1 MFKNYLKIALRNLRK
16 HKTDSFISLSGLS
29 IGLCCCIIL
38 VMYVRFEWSYD
49 NFHKNKDSIYRL
61 TEQSLDSDNE
71 SFRTNT
77 SHSYPQAIALKEEFP
92 EIESIIKITGGIA
105 EFLKDGKYTMEF
117 TKFVNS
123 EFLAHFNFPLVY
135 GDEKSALN
143 QIDNIVITESAA
155 IKYFGKTNVIGE
167 TLTIRLRDVPQ
178 IFVVSGVAKDVPAN
192 SSIQFEFLLPFENR
206 INMFPFDQQKLYK
219 ENWYIGFFETWI
231 TLKEGVSKEKLV
243 AKFPAF
249 LERHYGSNWIE
260 RNKITYGLQPLSEV
274 YFNEDYDS
282 FITES
287 TNKKYSL
294 ILGSIAIIILLIAG
308 INFMSLTLSR
318 STFRFHEMGIRKTV
332 GAIKHQIKFQIIGE
346 IFLTCSIAIV
356 LGMVLAELL
365 SPFAGVLF
373 QKELDLSLVTDPVL
387 WVSILG
393 LLIILT
399 FITSI
404 YPAIQIS
411 RKSATSLFSGGTTS
425 QKIPALVKGLIVVQF
440 GLAITLMIGTY
451 VMESQISFMLNKN
464 LGFNP
469 ENVIA
474 IEINPELENGLKL
487 AKLYSDE
494 ALKTP
499 GVSSVSMTAAEY
511 RDYSQYGIVN
521 VGMAQMMSSST
532 LSQLGDGIP
541 SEAVDAHYLNTLGIE
556 LLLGSN
562 FAKSANSY
570 PSDEI
575 IVNKAFVDAMGWEN
589 PIGQILEDRPEN
601 QGWVGPFDGKKV
613 IGVIENYHFKSLYDP
628 LMPMALQHIEA
639 INYQRGPGTILVRIS
654 SETMSETISSL
665 DLLWDSMTD
674 EEAFNIAFLDEMIKH
689 QYNEEIRWNR
699 IIRIAALISIL
710 LAYFG
715 LFGLSSLVAQRRIKE
730 IGIRKVF
737 GASIRNI
744 LVLISK
750 DFILLVI
757 IGFSVSAPIAW
768 YLSNKWLASFSYK
781 IDLGGIPFLYGGL
794 TVLFIALIT
803 VSWQS
808 IRAALQNP
816 VENLRNE

>member
-1 MFKNYLKIALRNLRK
+1 MFKSYLKIALRNLRK

-38 VMYVRFEWSYD
+38 IMYVRFEWSYD
-49 NFHKNKDSIYRL
+49 NFHTDKESIYRI
-61 TEQSLDSDNE
+61 TEQTVNSQNGKI
-71 SFRTNT
+71 RRNT
-77 SHSYPQAIALKEEFP
+77 IHSYSQSVALKEEFP
-92 EIESIIKITGGIA
+92 EIESIINISGSSA
-105 EFLKDGKYTMEF
+105 EFLKDGKYILEPIKYT
-117 TKFVNS
+117 NS
-123 EFLAHFNFPLVY
+123 EFLTHFSFPLIY
-135 GDEKSALN
+135 GDNESALN

-155 IKYFGKTNVIGE
+155 IKYFGKTSVIGE
-167 TLTIRLRDVPQ
+167 SLTIRLGDKPQ
-178 IFVVSGVAKDVPAN
+178 NLVVSGVAKDVPAN
-192 SSIQFEFLLPFENR
+192 SSIQFEFLLPFENSFR
-206 INMFPFDQQKLYK
+206 GASINRSKDLK
-219 ENWYIGFFETWI
+219 ESWYLGFLETWI
-231 TLKEGVSKEKLV
+231 TLKDGTSKEDLT

-249 LERHYGSNWIE
+249 LERHFGKSWIE
-260 RNKITYGLQPLSEV
+260 RNSTTYGLQPLSEV
-274 YFNEDYDS
+274 HFNEDYRS
-282 FITES
+282 SITQS
-287 TNKKYSL
+287 TNKTYTL
-294 ILGSIAIIILLIAG
+294 ILASIAFVILLIAG

-318 STFRFHEMGIRKTV
+318 STFRFHEIGIRKTV

-346 IFLTCSIAIV
+346 VFVTCLIAIV

-365 SPFAGVLF
+365 SPLAGVLF
-373 QKELDLSLVTDPVL
+373 QKELDLTLLNDPVL

-399 FITSI
+399 FVTSI

-411 RKSATSLFSGGTTS
+411 RKSATSLFSSGTTS
-425 QKIPALVKGLIVVQF
+425 QKIPSLVKVLTVVQF

-451 VMESQISFMLNKN
+451 VMQSQISYMLNKN

-474 IEINPELENGLKL
+474 IEINPELENSLKI

-494 ALKTP
+494 ALKIP
-499 GVSSVSMTAAEY
+499 GVNSSSITAGAY
-511 RDYSQYGIVN
+511 RDYSQYGVVN
-521 VGMAQMMSSST
+521 IGMAQMMSAST
-532 LSQLGDGIP
+532 LTQLGDGIP
-541 SEAVDAHYLNTLGIE
+541 SEAVDAQYLKTMDIK
-556 LLLGSN
+556 LLNGSN
-562 FAKSANSY
+562 FSKSANSY

-575 IVNKAFVDAMGWEN
+575 IVNQAFVDAMGWEN

-613 IGVIENYHFKSLYDP
+613 IGVTENYHFKSLYDP
-628 LMPMALQHIEA
+628 LQPMALQHIETVKYDS
-639 INYQRGPGTILVRIS
+639 NPSTILIRLS
-654 SETMSETISSL
+654 SQTMPETISRL
-665 DLLWDSMTD
+665 EELWNTIAK
-674 EEAFNIAFLDEMIKH
+674 EEAFNISFMDELIKL

-699 IIRIAALISIL
+699 IIKTASLISIL
-710 LAYFG
+710 LACFG
-715 LFGLSSLVAQRRIKE
+715 LFGLSSLTAQRRIKE

-737 GASIRNI
+737 GASIRSI
-744 LVLISK
+744 LLLISK

-757 IGFSVSAPIAW
+757 IGFSISAPIAW
-768 YLSNKWLASFSYK
+768 YLSNQWLANFSYK

-794 TVLFIALIT
+794 SVLLIALIT

>member
-318 STFRFHEMGIRKTV
+318 STFRFHEIGIRKTV

-346 IFLTCSIAIV
+346 VFITCLIAII

-365 SPFAGVLF
+365 SPLAGVLF
-373 QKELDLSLVTDPVL
+373 QKELDLTLLNDPVL

-399 FITSI
+399 FVTSI

-411 RKSATSLFSGGTTS
+411 RKSATSLFSSGTTS
-425 QKIPALVKGLIVVQF
+425 QKIPSLVKVLTVVQF

-451 VMESQISFMLNKN
+451 VMQSQISYMLNKN

-474 IEINPELENGLKL
+474 IEINPELENSLKI

-494 ALKTP
+494 ALKIP
-499 GVSSVSMTAAEY
+499 GVNSSSITAGAY
-511 RDYSQYGIVN
+511 RDYSQYGVVN
-521 VGMAQMMSSST
+521 IGMAQMMSAST
-532 LSQLGDGIP
+532 LTQLGDGIP
-541 SEAVDAHYLNTLGIE
+541 SEAVDAQYLKTMDIK
-556 LLLGSN
+556 LLNGSN
-562 FAKSANSY
+562 FSKSANSY

-575 IVNKAFVDAMGWEN
+575 IVNQAFVDAMGWEN

-613 IGVIENYHFKSLYDP
+613 IGVTENYHFKSLYDP
-628 LMPMALQHIEA
+628 LQPMALQHIETVKYDS
-639 INYQRGPGTILVRIS
+639 NPSTILVRLS
-654 SETMSETISSL
+654 SQTMPETISRL
-665 DLLWDSMTD
+665 EELWNTIAK
-674 EEAFNIAFLDEMIKH
+674 EEVFNIAFMDELIKL

-699 IIRIAALISIL
+699 IIQIASLISIL
-710 LAYFG
+710 LACFG
-715 LFGLSSLVAQRRIKE
+715 LFGLSSLTAQRRIKE

-737 GASIRNI
+737 GASIRSI
-744 LVLISK
+744 LLLISK

-757 IGFSVSAPIAW
+757 IGFSISAPIAW
-768 YLSNKWLASFSYK
+768 YLSNQWLANFSYK

-794 TVLFIALIT
+794 SVLLIALIT
-803 VSWQS
+803 ISWQS